1 MELHFDHK
9 GKIENA
15 QNTIYIPST
24 YDFSRILQP
33 AEFNR
38 NKRKKPMGTF
48 VALTSQV
55 QSTQTEKAVTP
66 FHTMPVTASPMST
79 LGPPDTPVWSVY
91 NYTCEPATGGS
102 TMTMSL
108 VWTDRSDGEESYKVY
123 RDKQL
128 IAILPPNS
136 TAYVDTAFVAM
147 GKTIS
152 YSIEAFNNNWQA
164 STSTITHGCQ

>member
-1 MELHFDHK
+1 LITKEKLK
-9 GKIENA
+9 TLKILSVSLLLAIFLASCNL
-15 QNTIYIPST
+15 PGST
-24 YDFSRILQP
+24 
-33 AEFNR
+33 ATNG
-38 NKRKKPMGTF
+38 KKPMGTF

-108 VWTDRSDGEESYKVY
+108 VWIDRSDGEESYKVY